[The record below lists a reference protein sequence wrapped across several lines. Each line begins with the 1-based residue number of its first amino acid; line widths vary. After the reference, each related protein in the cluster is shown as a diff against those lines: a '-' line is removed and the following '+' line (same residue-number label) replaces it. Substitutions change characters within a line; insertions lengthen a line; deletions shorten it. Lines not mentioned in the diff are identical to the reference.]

1 MTIHTWNAAT
11 GSWSTAGD
19 WSDLQVPD
27 ARGDGVVIDAG
38 GVYTV
43 TVDAGATEQ
52 LATLL
57 LNAAGATLAVA
68 GTLNFAG
75 GVSIEAGV
83 LRTDAVAALTGAPD
97 LTVASGAT
105 FDLNGYAQAI
115 GGLAGAGTVLLEGSN
130 LTLGGDNASTSFG
143 GNVTGNNFNNAYL
156 SKAGSGTLT
165 LAGATIAGASL
176 YLSAGSLAVATDS
189 NSLSYLAIGEGTG
202 NAASASVSG
211 GTLALSNA
219 LQIGD
224 FGGSGTLAQTGGT
237 VALSYSLN
245 IGNQGGSGVYN
256 LAGGLLQLGNG
267 ALFDLGHNSS
277 SHTASHGTL
286 NLSGGQVDLVTGTFI
301 LGDLLNGGANAGS
314 GTVVQTGGTFTVEAA
329 SGGLNLSAFG
339 NGEYDLDGGIL
350 QVGGG
355 NLIARWTG
363 GGTSVF
369 ALGGGTVQVV
379 GSTLT
384 TSVAATLTA
393 TSAIDTNGLGA
404 SWSGAL
410 SGTGGLTKLG
420 AGTLA
425 LTDVNSFGGDLEL
438 VAGTLELGVAGSA
451 GSGQIV
457 FADGA
462 AATLRIDGATPS
474 NVIAGFVAGDSIDL
488 AGLAYG
494 AGMTTS
500 YDTPS
505 GVLSILNAGSAVA
518 ALHFGAGNAAVT
530 DPFHL
535 ALDTGGTGTVLTNDS
550 VIPCFLRGTRIRTPR
565 GDIAVEALRAGETV
579 LTMSG
584 DVRPIVWIGVGRA
597 KLNARNRRNLA
608 PVILR
613 RDALAP
619 GMPHRDLVVT
629 RHHAVLV
636 GDVLVPAQ
644 HLVNGVSVRWD
655 NRADRIEYYHIELE
669 THDLLLAEGAPVE
682 SFRDDCSATLFAN
695 AASRATRVVP
705 PCREIVDAGAA
716 LAHAWRAVAVQAA
729 PVPERITSGQADLH
743 LRVHGQRIGAVLQPD
758 GRLRFDLPPDAG
770 DIAIVSHTTIPAAMG
785 DGADLRR
792 LGVAVLAM
800 RVIGRD
806 GCHSLPLDDDR
817 LGDGFHALGDG
828 HRWTN
833 GWGVLPGDLLAGHD
847 PVGLELRVAVAASY
861 RITLTA
867 DHDNVARRLV

>member
-1 MTIHTWNAAT
+1 MTIHSWNAAT

-19 WSDLQVPD
+19 WSDGQVPD
-27 ARGDGVVIDAG
+27 ASGDGVVIDAG

-43 TVDAGATEQ
+43 TVDAGTTDQ
-52 LATLL
+52 LDTLL
-57 LNAAGATLAVA
+57 LDAAGATLAVGGA
-68 GTLNFAG
+68 LSFSGTLSIQAG
-75 GVSIEAGV
+75 L
-83 LRTDAVAALTGAPD
+83 LRTDAVAALTGTPD
-97 LTVASGAT
+97 VTVASGAT
-105 FDLNGYAQAI
+105 FDLNGHAQTI
-115 GGLAGAGTVLLEGSN
+115 GGLSGAGTLLLESSN

-143 GNVTGNNFNNAYL
+143 GSVTGTNFNNAYL
-156 SKAGSGTLT
+156 GKSGSGTLT

-176 YLSAGSLAVATDS
+176 YLSAGSLSVATGS
-189 NSLSYLAIGEGTG
+189 NALTYLAIGEGTS

-211 GTLALSNA
+211 GTLTLGNA

-224 FGGSGTLAQTGGT
+224 FGGSGTLAQSGGT
-237 VALSYSLN
+237 IALSYSLN
-245 IGNQGGSGVYN
+245 IGNQGGAGVYN
-256 LAGGLLQLGNG
+256 LSGGLLQLGNG
-267 ALFDLGHNSS
+267 ALFDLGHNSA
-277 SHTASHGTL
+277 SHTASSGTL
-286 NLSGGQVDLVTGTFI
+286 NLSGGQVDLLSGTFI

-314 GTVVQTGGTFTVEAA
+314 GRVVQTGGTFTVEAA
-329 SGGLNLSAFG
+329 SGGLDLSAFG
-339 NGEYDLDGGIL
+339 NGEYDLDGGLL

-369 ALGGGTVQVV
+369 AMGGGTVQVV

-393 TSAIDTNGLGA
+393 GSAIDTNGLGA

-420 AGTLA
+420 AGNLA
-425 LTDVNSFGGDLEL
+425 LTAANSFGGDIDLA
-438 VAGTLELGVAGSA
+438 AGTLELGGADAAG
-451 GSGQIV
+451 GGRIV
-457 FADGA
+457 FVDGA

-488 AGLAYG
+488 AGLAYV

-518 ALHFGAGNAAVT
+518 ALHFGAGNTAVV

-535 ALDTGGTGTVLTNDS
+535 ALDAGGTGTVLTNDS

-565 GDIAVEALRAGETV
+565 GEIAVEALRAGDTV
-579 LTMSG
+579 LTLSG
-584 DVRPIVWIGVGRA
+584 GVRPIVWIGVGRA

-619 GMPHRDLVVT
+619 GMPYRDLVVT

-644 HLVNGVSVRWD
+644 HLVNGVSVCWD
-655 NRADRIEYYHIELE
+655 NRADCIEYYHIELE
-669 THDLLLAEGAPVE
+669 THDILLAEGAPVE
-682 SFRDDCSATLFAN
+682 SFRDDCSAKLFAN
-695 AASRATRVVP
+695 AASRAARVVP

-716 LAHAWRAVAVQAA
+716 LAHAWRTVAVRAA
-729 PVPERITSGQADLH
+729 RVPERITSGQADLH

-758 GRLRFDLPPDAG
+758 GCLRFDLPPDAG

-792 LGVAVLAM
+792 LGVAVFGMTL
-800 RVIGRD
+800 VGRD
-806 GCHSLPLDDDR
+806 GRHSLSLDDER
-817 LGDGFHALGDG
+817 LGDGFHAFGDG

-833 GWGVLPGDLLAGHD
+833 GWGVLPRDLVCSRD
-847 PVGLELRVAVAASY
+847 PVGLELRVVQAASY
-861 RITLTA
+861 RITLPA
-867 DHDNVARRLV
+867 DQDRVARRLV